1 MSENGEAKEITSES
15 TRAAEA
21 RILKD
26 INGATVEQRLM
37 DLAKIGGS
45 IEKVSERVP
54 VSRLAFS
61 EEDRQARA
69 FLNKQMA
76 EAGMSVTEYP
86 FGLVGTYAGE
96 SNPTQESPKP
106 SVMLMSH
113 FDSVPN
119 GGAYDGAVG
128 VISAIEV
135 VKVINEQGLR
145 FSRPIQVLAL
155 TGEESSR
162 YQIALLG
169 SKMAFDGLTEDEL
182 QSKRPGDLTLAES
195 LEKWGIDPQSV
206 TKPTLHPKD
215 IAAVIEL
222 HIEQNDRLAEQ
233 NIDLGIV
240 EAISAPDRR
249 EVIIGEPLTPD
260 KSDYENAQYI
270 HISVAGQADHSGA
283 TPMGKDSRADGL
295 LPLADVLITA
305 GVLQD
310 QHPDI
315 KLSVGDVRVEGQALN
330 KIPGKTSCTIKIGG
344 SKEEIGT
351 TIDKLKKHIE
361 KRNTYYEQ
369 RDSAFTE
376 DPIEITITDTY
387 EGEESF
393 YRPKEIL
400 PSQELSGQV
409 IKAVNTVAQS
419 FGKDN
424 IVGTVGTY
432 NIKGGQIVLG
442 VDIRGTDEKSIA
454 IVWEEVQEK
463 LARMNKDNTP
473 YSLKKLPAS
482 AGPAQMDPKLM
493 GLLEQ
498 VIIDHK
504 IGSYKRTTS
513 PAGQDSQVTARRGIP
528 TEMIFIPSRN
538 GGVSHIPE
546 EYSTPDDLGKGAKAL
561 AALTIR
567 LASVA

>member
-1 MSENGEAKEITSES
+1 MSENGEAKEITFEP
-15 TRAAEA
+15 TRTTEA
-21 RILKD
+21 SVLKD

-37 DLAKIGGS
+37 DLAQIGGS
-45 IEKVSERVP
+45 IEKISERVP

-61 EEDRQARA
+61 EEDKRARV
-69 FLNKQMA
+69 FLNKQMV

-96 SNPTQESPKP
+96 DNPRQDSPKP
-106 SVMLMSH
+106 SIMLMSH

-195 LEKWGIDPQSV
+195 LKKWGVDPQSI

-233 NIDLGIV
+233 NVDLGIV

-249 EVIIGEPLTPD
+249 EFIIGGPLSPD
-260 KSDYENAQYI
+260 RSKYKNAQYL
-270 HISVAGQADHSGA
+270 HISVAGKADHSGA
-283 TPMGKDSRADGL
+283 TPMGKESRADGL
-295 LPLADVLITA
+295 VPLADILISA

-310 QHPDI
+310 QNPGI
-315 KLSVGDVRVEGQALN
+315 KLSVGDVKVEGQALN

-344 SKEEIGT
+344 GKEEVQAM
-351 TIDKLKKHIE
+351 IDRLKKQID

-369 RDSAFTE
+369 GDSAYSE
-376 DPIEITITDTY
+376 DPIEISVSDTY
-387 EGEESF
+387 DGDDNF
-393 YRPKEIL
+393 YRPQEIL

-409 IKAVNTVAQS
+409 IKAVNTVANN

-432 NIKGGQIVLG
+432 NIKDGQIVLG
-442 VDIRGTDEKSIA
+442 VDIRGTNEDSIST
-454 IVWEEVQEK
+454 VWETVQEK
-463 LARMNKDNTP
+463 LGRMNKDKTP

-498 VIIDHK
+498 VIKDHK
-504 IGSYKRTTS
+504 IGSYQRTTS

-567 LASVA
+567 LASAA

>member
-1 MSENGEAKEITSES
+1 MSETSETKEVTPES
-15 TRAAEA
+15 TRAIEA

-26 INGATVEQRLM
+26 INGVIVEQRLM
-37 DLAKIGGS
+37 VLAQIGGT
-45 IEKVSERVP
+45 IEKVGEKVP

-61 EEDRQARA
+61 KEDRQSRD
-69 FLNKQMA
+69 FLSEQMTA
-76 EAGMSVTEYP
+76 AGMNVAEYP
-86 FGLVGTYAGE
+86 FGLLGTYAGE
-96 SNPTQESPKP
+96 SKPRQDSPKP
-106 SVMLMSH
+106 SIMLMSH

-128 VISAIEV
+128 VISAIEAV
-135 VKVINEQGLR
+135 RVINEQGLR
-145 FSRPIQVLAL
+145 FPRPIQVLAL

-182 QSKRPGDLTLAES
+182 QSKRPGDRTLAES
-195 LEKWGIDPQSV
+195 LIEWGIDPKSI

-295 LPLADVLITA
+295 VPLADILITT

-310 QHPDI
+310 QHPNV
-315 KLSVGDVRVEGQALN
+315 KLSVGDVCVEGQALN

-344 SKEEIGT
+344 SKEEIET

-361 KRNTYYEQ
+361 RRNTY
-369 RDSAFTE
+369 
-376 DPIEITITDTY
+376 
-387 EGEESF
+387 
-393 YRPKEIL
+393 
-400 PSQELSGQV
+400 
-409 IKAVNTVAQS
+409 
-419 FGKDN
+419 
-424 IVGTVGTY
+424 
-432 NIKGGQIVLG
+432 
-442 VDIRGTDEKSIA
+442 
-454 IVWEEVQEK
+454 
-463 LARMNKDNTP
+463 
-473 YSLKKLPAS
+473 
-482 AGPAQMDPKLM
+482 
-493 GLLEQ
+493 
-498 VIIDHK
+498 
-504 IGSYKRTTS
+504 
-513 PAGQDSQVTARRGIP
+513 
-528 TEMIFIPSRN
+528 SR
-538 GGVSHIPE
+538 VSHF
-546 EYSTPDDLGKGAKAL
+546 
-561 AALTIR
+561 R
-567 LASVA
+567 